1 MGNGTV
7 SESAVATAF
16 VTLKGGLIVVIEA
29 LHLAWVLEDRRA
41 TLAVEG
47 EEGLVVEWPARR
59 VDRERLRGDPAMAVP
74 SQGHRDV
81 SAAQS
86 GGVNRRQ

>member
-7 SESAVATAF
+7 SESAVATTF
-16 VTLKGGLIVVIEA
+16 VPLKGGLIVVIEA
-29 LHLAWVLEDRRA
+29 LHLAWALEDRRA
-41 TLAVEG
+41 TPAIEG
-47 EEGLVVEWPARR
+47 EDLVVEWPARR

-81 SAAQS
+81 SAAQL

>member
-7 SESAVATAF
+7 SESAVAF

-29 LHLAWVLEDRRA
+29 LHLAWALEDRRA
-41 TLAVEG
+41 TPAVEG
-47 EEGLVVEWPARR
+47 EDLVVEWPARR

>member
-29 LHLAWVLEDRRA
+29 LHLAWALEERGA
-41 TLAVEG
+41 TFAVEG
-47 EEGLVVEWPARR
+47 EDLVVECRRRALTETDARR
-59 VDRERLRGDPAMAVP
+59 SGD
-74 SQGHRDV
+74 
-81 SAAQS
+81 
-86 GGVNRRQ
+86 GGPISRRS